1 MTFEFE
7 CKRSLGFRQ
16 PLRVIRLCIGNKI
29 FLIPKLKGPIV
40 YYVLGAGG
48 GGGGA
53 VVFEGGNFF
62 KRALFGVVIFYLV
75 RKVRG
80 VLF

>member
-48 GGGGA
+48 GGGRWFLRG
-53 VVFEGGNFF
+53 
-62 KRALFGVVIFYLV
+62 VIFLN
-75 RKVRG
+75 G
-80 VLF
+80 LFLGW